1 MGDVAL
7 KILWYVG
14 FVVSTVLHEAAH
26 ALAAKKGGDLT
37 AYQGGQ
43 VTLDPM
49 PHIRREPFGMVVLPV
64 LSILLSGW
72 PIGFASAPYDPFWA
86 ERHPRRAALMSLA
99 GPGANLLLVLLAAL
113 LIRAGVGAGVFRP
126 PFSFAAHR
134 ITESA
139 SEGIWTGVAV
149 AVSILFTLNLVLFVL
164 NLIPFPPLDGSGAIA
179 LFLPLK
185 AARRWRRFL
194 MESHLGIVG
203 LLLAW
208 LVFDRVFAPFFGLAL
223 RLVY

>member
-64 LSILLSGW
+64 FSILLSGW

-179 LFLPLK
+179 LFLPLN